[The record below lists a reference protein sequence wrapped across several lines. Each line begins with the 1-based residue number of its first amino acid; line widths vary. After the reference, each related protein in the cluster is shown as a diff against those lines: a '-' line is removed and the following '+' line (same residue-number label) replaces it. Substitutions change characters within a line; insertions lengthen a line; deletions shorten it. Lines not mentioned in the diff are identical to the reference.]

1 MKKTFTINISGTLF
15 HIEEDA
21 YEKLQGYFLKLK
33 NHFGNESEGKEII
46 TDIEGR
52 VAELF
57 IEKTKGD
64 KKVITLE
71 IIDEVISVMG
81 TPEDFMEQE
90 ADESYIS
97 TPTKRKKRLYRSPDS
112 RVLAG
117 VCGGLGAY
125 FKMDPVIVRI
135 IFVLLF
141 FANGVGLLAYLILWI
156 AVPKARTTSQL
167 LEMKGE
173 EVTVTNIQRT
183 IRDQG
188 QENPAAD
195 TVQDGQ
201 VTGDGTTQSF
211 SAAQDYQSR
220 KKESDTS
227 AEAGRAILRVIA
239 VVFGAFFVI
248 TGALGLIGLISTV
261 VIGQSAMVSW
271 PLVWSPDIHVS
282 GLFGHFITPEALTLG
297 MISIA
302 LLTGLPLL
310 AILFIGT
317 KLIFRYKSNNTA
329 ITLGMVGVWLVA
341 LMVLIFVS
349 AGQVGNYK
357 SQTTLTDTETI
368 VCEPCPTLFLSLG
381 EDKYSDYYEVDW
393 DIDPFKVVNV
403 DGENVMLGQPQFD
416 IEPSGTDDIVMVFR
430 KKARGKNHDDAVQN
444 INDMVYQY
452 QVTDSLITLDPWF
465 LTGNESKWRDQ
476 RLEIILKL
484 PVGKTV
490 YLDKKLE
497 EIIHDIDNVTNTLDE
512 EMVGKFWT
520 MKSEGLTLKQDTASV
535 STLAP

>member
-261 VIGQSAMVSW
+261 VIGQSAMGSW

-490 YLDKKLE
+490 YLDEKLE

>member
-33 NHFGNESEGKEII
+33 NHFGNDAEGKEII

-57 IEKTKGD
+57 AEKTKGEN
-64 KKVITLE
+64 KIITLE
-71 IIDEVISVMG
+71 MIEEVISVMG
-81 TPEDFMEQE
+81 TPEDFIEQNAE
-90 ADESYIS
+90 DSYIS
-97 TPTKRKKRLYRSPDS
+97 APTKRKKRLYRSPDS

-117 VCGGLGAY
+117 VCGGLGTY
-125 FKMDPVIVRI
+125 FKIDPVIVRI
-135 IFVLLF
+135 IFVLIF

-156 AVPKARTTSQL
+156 AVPKARTTAQL

-173 EVTVTNIQRT
+173 EVTVSSIQRT
-183 IRDQG
+183 IRDQV
-188 QENPAAD
+188 QENPVTGAGQED
-195 TVQDGQ
+195 Q
-201 VTGDGTTQSF
+201 VTGEGTSQNF
-211 SAAQDYQSR
+211 SAPQDYQSR
-220 KKESDTS
+220 RRESDAS

-239 VVFGAFFVI
+239 VIFGAFFVI

-261 VIGQSAMVSW
+261 IIGQSVMGSW
-271 PLVWSPDIHVS
+271 PLVWSPDIHVT
-282 GLFGHFITPEALTLG
+282 GFFGHFISPEALTLG

-317 KLIFRYKSNNTA
+317 KLIFRYKSNNSA
-329 ITLGMVGVWLVA
+329 IALGMVGVWLVA
-341 LMVLIFVS
+341 LMILIFVS

-357 SQTTLTDTETI
+357 SQTTLTNTETI
-368 VCEPCPTLFLSLG
+368 VCEPCPTLFINLG

-403 DGENVMLGQPQFD
+403 DGENIMLGQPRFD
-416 IEPSGTDDIVMVFR
+416 IEPSGTDEIVMVFR
-430 KKARGKNHDDAVQN
+430 KRARGKNHDDAVLN
-444 INDMVYQY
+444 INDMVYHY
-452 QVTDSLITLDPWF
+452 QVTDSLISLDPWF
-465 LTGNESKWRDQ
+465 LTGKESKWRDQ
-476 RLEIILKL
+476 RLDIILKL

-490 YLDKKLE
+490 YLDQELE
-497 EIIHDIDNVTNTLDE
+497 DIIYDIDNVSNTLDE
-512 EMVGKFWT
+512 DMIGKFWT
-520 MKSEGLTLKQDTASV
+520 MKPEGLMMLQDSV
-535 STLAP
+535 SATSVTP

>member
-33 NHFGNESEGKEII
+33 NHFGNEAEGKEII

-141 FANGVGLLAYLILWI
+141 FANGVGFLAYLILWI

-261 VIGQSAMVSW
+261 VIGQSAMGSW

>member
-1 MKKTFTINISGTLF
+1 
-15 HIEEDA
+15 
-21 YEKLQGYFLKLK
+21 
-33 NHFGNESEGKEII
+33 
-46 TDIEGR
+46 
-52 VAELF
+52 
-57 IEKTKGD
+57 
-64 KKVITLE
+64 
-71 IIDEVISVMG
+71 
-81 TPEDFMEQE
+81 MEQE

-201 VTGDGTTQSF
+201 VTGDGTTKSF

-261 VIGQSAMVSW
+261 VIGQSAMGSW

-520 MKSEGLTLKQDTASV
+520 MKSEGLMLQQDSDSV
-535 STLAP
+535 STIAP

>member
-33 NHFGNESEGKEII
+33 NHFGNEAEGKEII

-64 KKVITLE
+64 NKIITLE
-71 IIDEVISVMG
+71 MIEEVISVMG
-81 TPEDFMEQE
+81 TPEDFMEQD
-90 ADESYIS
+90 ADESYVG

-173 EVTVTNIQRT
+173 EVTVSNIQRT
-183 IRDQG
+183 IRDQV
-188 QENPAAD
+188 QENPVTMTGQED
-195 TVQDGQ
+195 Q
-201 VTGDGTTQSF
+201 VTGEGTSQNF
-211 SAAQDYQSR
+211 SAPQDYQSR
-220 KKESDTS
+220 KKESDAS

-239 VVFGAFFVI
+239 VIFGAFFVI

-261 VIGQSAMVSW
+261 IIGQSVMGSW

-282 GLFGHFITPEALTLG
+282 GFFGHFITPEALTLG

-317 KLIFRYKSNNTA
+317 KLIFRYKSNNSA
-329 ITLGMVGVWLVA
+329 VALGMVGVWLVA

-357 SQTTLTDTETI
+357 SQTTLTNTETI
-368 VCEPCPTLFLSLG
+368 VCEPCPTLFITMG

-393 DIDPFKVVNV
+393 DIDKFKVVNV
-403 DGENVMLGQPQFD
+403 DGENLILGQPRFD
-416 IEPSGTDDIVMVFR
+416 MEPSGTDDIVMVFR
-430 KKARGKNHDDAVQN
+430 KKARGRNHDDAVQN
-444 INDMVYQY
+444 INDIVYQY

-465 LTGNESKWRDQ
+465 LTGKESKWRDQ

-490 YLDKKLE
+490 YLDEKLE
-497 EIIHDIDNVTNTLDE
+497 DIIFDIDNVTNTLDE
-512 EMVGKFWT
+512 DMVGKFWT
-520 MKSEGLTLKQDTASV
+520 MKPEGLMMQQDSV
-535 STLAP
+535 TVSAITP